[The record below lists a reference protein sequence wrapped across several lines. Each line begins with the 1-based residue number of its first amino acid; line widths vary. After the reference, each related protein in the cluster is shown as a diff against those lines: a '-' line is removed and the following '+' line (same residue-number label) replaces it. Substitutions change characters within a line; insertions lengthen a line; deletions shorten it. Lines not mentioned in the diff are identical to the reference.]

1 MDSLV
6 SPCELD
12 VEPDGDYEEDDA
24 EDAEDDH
31 HGGGCGEGAL
41 GEGWGLLMITDTYL
55 CHYRQTLAAV
65 HPVIGV
71 ARLTFLPLLGP
82 APALT
87 HRGVPDLESGHF
99 SQELW
104 TILD

>member
-24 EDAEDDH
+24 EDTEDDH

-41 GEGWGLLMITDTYL
+41 GEGWGY
-55 CHYRQTLAAV
+55 
-65 HPVIGV
+65 
-71 ARLTFLPLLGP
+71 
-82 APALT
+82 
-87 HRGVPDLESGHF
+87 S
-99 SQELW
+99 
-104 TILD
+104 